1 MFKPDGTDLSNQR
14 LFDCVAGYILH
25 FMRTRS
31 ISAFTLIELL
41 IVVAII
47 GILAAIA
54 VPNFLNAQMRAKV
67 TRVEAD
73 FKQLSTALE
82 SYRIDNNNYPVA
94 HLIDQ
99 KIASGTA
106 ATRFYALSTPVAY
119 INFYP
124 DDPFGSP
131 QEAGTFHTETYDYY
145 DWTSVQMNNLNPIS
159 TRGAYWRIASAG
171 PDKIQNVGTV
181 VDYDGSNGLISRGDI
196 VRLGPQ
202 AVPFDESRLQ

>member
-1 MFKPDGTDLSNQR
+1 MVLKKVRG
-14 LFDCVAGYILH
+14 
-25 FMRTRS
+25 
-31 ISAFTLIELL
+31 FTLIELL

-54 VPNFLNAQMRAKV
+54 VPNFLNAQFRAKV

-73 FKQLSTALE
+73 FKQLTTAIE

-99 KIASGTA
+99 RIASGTA
-106 ATRFYALSTPVAY
+106 ATRFYALSTPICY

-124 DDPFGSP
+124 HDPFGKPPVKGSFS
-131 QEAGTFHTETYDYY
+131 TDTYDYY
-145 DWTSVQMNNLNPIS
+145 DWTSVKLSGSSTIA
-159 TRGAYWRIASAG
+159 TRGAQWRIASAG
-171 PDKIQNVGTV
+171 PDMIQMVGTS
-181 VDYDGSNGLISRGDI
+181 VDYNPSNGMKSLGDI

-202 AVPFDESRLQ
+202 AVPFDIRLLQ

>member
-1 MFKPDGTDLSNQR
+1 MLNFWKQPG
-14 LFDCVAGYILH
+14 
-25 FMRTRS
+25 
-31 ISAFTLIELL
+31 FTLIELL

-54 VPNFLNAQMRAKV
+54 VPNFMNAQTRAKV

-73 FKQLSTALE
+73 FRQLATALE
-82 SYRIDNNNYPVA
+82 SYRMDSSAYPVA

-99 KIASGTA
+99 RIASGTA

-124 DDPFGSP
+124 HDPFGKP
-131 QEAGTFHTETYDYY
+131 PEKGTFHTATYDYY
-145 DWTSVQMNNLNPIS
+145 DWTSIKINNAGPLG
-159 TRGAYWRIASAG
+159 TRGAYWRISSAG
-171 PDKIQNVGTV
+171 PDMIQMVGTS
-181 VDYDGSNGLISRGDI
+181 VDYNPSNGLKSLGDI

-202 AVPFDESRLQ
+202 AAPFDMRTLQ

>member
-1 MFKPDGTDLSNQR
+1 MMHPTGS
-14 LFDCVAGYILH
+14 G
-25 FMRTRS
+25 
-31 ISAFTLIELL
+31 FTLIELL

-54 VPNFLNAQMRAKV
+54 IPNFQNAQMRAKV
-67 TRVEAD
+67 TRVESD
-73 FKQLSTALE
+73 FRSLATALE
-82 SYRIDNNNYPVA
+82 SYRLDYNNYPVA

-106 ATRFYALSTPVAY
+106 ATRFYALSTPIAY

-124 DDPFGSP
+124 DDPFGTPSD
-131 QEAGTFHTETYDYY
+131 GRSFHTATYDYY
-145 DWTSVQMNNLNPIS
+145 DWTSVTMNNLNPAS

-171 PDKIQNVGTV
+171 PDKVQNVGTV

-196 VRLGPQ
+196 VKLGPQ
-202 AVPFDESRLQ
+202 AVAFDVHRLQ